1 MKKLLSTVILGTLFL
16 GLSALADDLGSL
28 AGKWSVKKTNDEGQT
43 FTQTIEIKKDKFVFQ
58 IVGSDDN
65 VRLHAEGDVKLEK
78 MGPFSS
84 AKFYHIRGGQSE
96 SDMQDVDDEY
106 VSIYTLD
113 GDTWTM
119 ATGFDKD
126 RERQKP
132 SLDIYKRG
140 KSGSAGTA
148 EK

>member
-1 MKKLLSTVILGTLFL
+1 MKKLLSSVTLGTLLL
-16 GLSALADDLGSL
+16 GITALGDDLSSL
-28 AGKWSVKKTNDEGQT
+28 AGKWSVKKTNDEGQAY
-43 FTQTIEIKKDKFVFQ
+43 TQTMEIKKDKFVFE
-58 IVGSDDN
+58 IVGPDGN
-65 VRLHAEGDVKLEK
+65 ARLHAEGDVKLEK
-78 MGPFSS
+78 LGPFSS
-84 AKFYHIRGGQSE
+84 AKFFHIRGGQSE

-132 SLDIYKRG
+132 SLDIYK
-140 KSGSAGTA
+140 KVKASDSKKAD
-148 EK
+148 K